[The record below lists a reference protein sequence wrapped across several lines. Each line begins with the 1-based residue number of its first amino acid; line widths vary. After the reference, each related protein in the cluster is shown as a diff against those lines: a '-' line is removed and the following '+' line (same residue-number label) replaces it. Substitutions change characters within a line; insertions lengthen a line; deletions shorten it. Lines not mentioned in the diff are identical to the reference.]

1 MQINQKAFLPW
12 SPRWFS
18 VSLHAV
24 DSWSVFDAVKWSHR
38 KAWRAGYCRM
48 RMLAN
53 QHSISNRSQWL
64 QTLICVFWRGSPPCQ
79 NTISLQERSLHQH
92 LLCWCSDLLFFFFY
106 STSRLNGKKKS
117 LRQHKKTPHSILG
130 CRAMQ
135 QGAVWCM
142 FYRITQQYTCCAAT
156 WENNA
161 EWCDVI

>member
-92 LLCWCSDLLFFFFY
+92 LLCWCSDLLFFFLF
-106 STSRLNGKKKS
+106 NQPVEWKKKIATS
-117 LRQHKKTPHSILG
+117 TQKNTAQHFGLQSHAAGGGVMHVLSHHT
-130 CRAMQ
+130 
-135 QGAVWCM
+135 AVHLLCG
-142 FYRITQQYTCCAAT
+142 
-156 WENNA
+156 
-161 EWCDVI
+161 DVRE